1 MTDQKS
7 LISSVLYIQLD
18 DQIGPNPIV
27 CIPRDFT
34 TVNKMHVSIKVVTVL
49 SGEHGKVPESL
60 VILPFPSLK
69 LKGIIKYLKWEDSKR
84 RGGIGQAA
92 IAVLFEDVNDVVFYK
107 YFEQLSTLFKEIGL
121 KFKNLELEK
130 GKLEEYETEVKN
142 VNLKIK
148 TLLNELKIEETLKP
162 TEFPKLSLKDSTM
175 IDYKFKIIVL
185 GDPGVGKTSL
195 ILRYTNNAF
204 RRSYIPTLGVHVSD
218 KIFKINDVVVQLVIW
233 DLAGQQK
240 FDTMRHQFYMGSD
253 AFILVFD
260 LTDLKS
266 FENISNWFLDIQ
278 NQVKEQENLIGCI
291 IGNKSDLEEQ
301 VKIKFENAK
310 ELSSY
315 LNLNFFETSAL
326 SGSNVDNVFTQ
337 LAQSL
342 YDLFTEM

>member
-69 LKGIIKYLKWEDSKR
+69 LKGIIKYLKWEDPKR
-84 RGGIGQAA
+84 RGGIGQSAV
-92 IAVLFEDVNDVVFYK
+92 AVLFEDVNDVVFYK
-107 YFEQLSTLFKEIGL
+107 YFEQLSIPFEEIGL
-121 KFKNLELEK
+121 KFKNLELK
-130 GKLEEYETEVKN
+130 KAKLEDYENEANN

-162 TEFPKLSLKDSTM
+162 TEFPKLTLKDSTM

-218 KIFKINDVVVQLVIW
+218 KIFKINDAIVQLVIW

-278 NQVKEQENLIGCI
+278 NQLKEQENLIGCI
-291 IGNKSDLEEQ
+291 IGNKSDLEKQ
-301 VKIKFENAK
+301 IKIKFENAR

-342 YDLFTEM
+342 YDLFTEI

>member
-7 LISSVLYIQLD
+7 LISSVIYIQLD
-18 DQIGPNPIV
+18 DQIGPNPII
-27 CIPRDFT
+27 CIPSDFT

-69 LKGIIKYLKWEDSKR
+69 LKGIIKYLKWEDAKR

-107 YFEQLSTLFKEIGL
+107 YFEQLSSPFEEIGR
-121 KFKNLELEK
+121 KFKNLELK
-130 GKLEEYETEVKN
+130 KARLEEYENEAKN
-142 VNLKIK
+142 VYIK
-148 TLLNELKIEETLKP
+148 VRTLLNELKIEETSEP

-218 KIFKINDVVVQLVIW
+218 KIFKINDAVVQLVIW

-253 AFILVFD
+253 GFILVFD

-278 NQVKEQENLIGCI
+278 NQFKEQENLIGCI
-291 IGNKSDLEEQ
+291 IGNKSDLEEDI
-301 VKIKFENAK
+301 KIKFDNAK